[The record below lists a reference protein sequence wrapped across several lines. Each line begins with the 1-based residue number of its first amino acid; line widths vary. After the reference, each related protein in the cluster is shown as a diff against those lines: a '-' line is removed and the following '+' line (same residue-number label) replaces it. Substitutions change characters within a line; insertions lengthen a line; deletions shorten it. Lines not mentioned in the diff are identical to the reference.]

1 MENRINWNYFDKFN
15 DILVK
20 YLPMKGEGDTM
31 ATQIV
36 TAINKLIY
44 KWYNDGDVFD
54 NTYYM
59 TGWCNDLSSYANW
72 LAQIP
77 GGYEILEKIKVC
89 RTYFEYETILK
100 NLADNYLNE
109 SCLKNYA
116 SENKFGSI
124 YDCDGPFH
132 FNEDC
137 RENDW
142 EEEDEEDDWS

>member
-1 MENRINWNYFDKFN
+1 MDRINWDYFNKFN

-20 YLPMKGEGDTM
+20 YLPMEGEGDTM

-44 KWYNDGDVFD
+44 KWYNDGDVYD

-72 LAQIP
+72 LAQLP
-77 GGYEILEKIKVC
+77 AGYEFLEKIKVC

-109 SCLKNYA
+109 AYLKNYA

-132 FNEDC
+132 FEEYDSC
-137 RENDW
+137 
-142 EEEDEEDDWS
+142 EEDEDFCEEE